1 MVSKPPELKIPT
13 EEKQCNTL
21 EQIQPAAQS
30 SGLEDESQ
38 DSIQSTL
45 DNLDTLENDD
55 DFEDE
60 CHRHSTDMGD
70 LQSLFGTKDDINRL
84 ETQQEVIKANQNVII
99 ETQRGNYLA
108 F

>member
-38 DSIQSTL
+38 DSIQSIL
-45 DNLDTLENDD
+45 DNLDTLESDD
-55 DFEDE
+55 DFDE
-60 CHRHSTDMGD
+60 EGDRHSTGP
-70 LQSLFGTKDDINRL
+70 GTSYTRAESAESSYEEGGRKCKGREFNL
-84 ETQQEVIKANQNVII
+84 
-99 ETQRGNYLA
+99 L
-108 F
+108 